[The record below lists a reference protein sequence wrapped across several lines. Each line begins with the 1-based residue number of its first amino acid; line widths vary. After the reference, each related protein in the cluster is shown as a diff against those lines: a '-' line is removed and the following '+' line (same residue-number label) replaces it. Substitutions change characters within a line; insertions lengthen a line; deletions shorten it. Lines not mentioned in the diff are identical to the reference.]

1 MSRRTRWRE
10 RIPPSWTRAI
20 IPSAPTALFSFLLLA
35 MMGVSLVAGRQL
47 RRSRE
52 SHVTATDEALTE
64 YAIFAARLFGER
76 VFSMSNSERTRAS
89 AAVLAAPPRPPSLV
103 TLDDF
108 ATTVEEVLEGEGYDM
123 PADPLAGY
131 FRLGTHR
138 GARFEALGSA
148 RRAEVRAQIDS
159 VLADIEPPKLNRN
172 ETAQRHR
179 LVNGEPVTIV
189 VAMHR
194 DAEGKVI
201 TWFGYLFTRLR
212 HWQVSAD
219 RLLAQ
224 QPLLPPSLIDPSWR
238 YGAAYS
244 TDSLIAISAFT
255 PEGKLLYRS
264 RRAFESGIEGKFEY
278 RTVAGGVRIVAT
290 LHPNLVNTVRER
302 LRANQRNVLTIFYEM
317 GGKQRR
323 VEISVE
329 DLLPAL
335 TVLLALAAVL
345 HLWRERTLVRA
356 RRDFVA
362 SVSHELRTPLA
373 QIRMF
378 TETLQ
383 LGRERNAEERQAWL
397 NIIGREARRL
407 GDLVENILL
416 FSHIDADRAKL
427 ELERTDLGELI
438 EEVVEGYV
446 PLAEQRGMRILAD
459 APSRIFSMVDPRAM
473 RQVIVNLL
481 DNALKYGPA
490 GQTVSLELERIG
502 SVARIT
508 VSDQGPG
515 IPANDRKRLWE
526 PFVRLGKDA
535 GTTGGS
541 GIGLAV
547 VRGLVEKHGAT
558 ITLDDA
564 PAGGARFI
572 LEFEVSESAAGLPLR
587 ATGEFRAP
595 RMVNGVMI
603 SGAVQAVPRPA
614 VVPPSTTS
622 GDDAAGAHDSQA
634 SSPVDAEMRNPSLGS

>member
-1 MSRRTRWRE
+1 MHRA
-10 RIPPSWTRAI
+10 WTRAI
-20 IPSAPTALFSFLLLA
+20 IPSVPSLLFTFLLLA
-35 MMGVSLVAGRQL
+35 MMGASIVAGRQL
-47 RRSRE
+47 TRSRE
-52 SHVTATDEALTE
+52 SHMKATDEALTE
-64 YAIFAARLFGER
+64 YATFAARLFGER
-76 VFSMSNSERTRAS
+76 TFAASNSERTRAS
-89 AAVLAAPPRPPSLV
+89 AAVMAAPPRAP
-103 TLDDF
+103 TLLTLEDYAF
-108 ATTVEEVLEGEGYDM
+108 TVRDVLKGDGYDM
-123 PADPLAGY
+123 EGDTLAGY
-131 FRLGTHR
+131 FRLGNQR
-138 GARFEALGSA
+138 GAKFEAMGAA
-148 RRAEVRAQIDS
+148 RRPEIREQIDS
-159 VLADIEPPKLNRN
+159 VLADVDPSFLNRN
-172 ETAQRHR
+172 ETTQRHR
-179 LVNGEPVTIV
+179 LVNRVPMTVV

-194 DAEGKVI
+194 DSAGKVI
-201 TWFGYLFTRLR
+201 TWFGYTFSRLR
-212 HWQVSAD
+212 HWQVSGD
-219 RLLAQ
+219 RIIGR
-224 QPLLPPSLIDPSWR
+224 QPLLPPSLLDPSWR
-238 YGAAYS
+238 YDDRYS
-244 TDSLIAISAFT
+244 TDSLIAISVFT
-255 PEGKLLYRS
+255 PQGKEMYRS
-264 RRAFESGIEGKFEY
+264 KRTFGSGVSGEFEF
-278 RTVAGGVRIVAT
+278 RTVPGGVRIVAT
-290 LHPNLVNTVRER
+290 LHPRLVATVRER
-302 LRANQRNVLTIFYEM
+302 LRANQRNVVAFLWEW
-317 GGKQRR
+317 GG
-323 VEISVE
+323 VERKAELPVE
-329 DLLPAL
+329 ALLPTL
-335 TVLLALAAVL
+335 TVLLAIAAAL

-397 NIIGREARRL
+397 NIISREARRL

-427 ELERTDLGELI
+427 EVERTDLGELI

-446 PLAEQRGMRILAD
+446 PIAEQRGMRILAD

-481 DNALKYGPA
+481 DNALKYGPT

-502 SVARIT
+502 SVARII

-515 IPANDRKRLWE
+515 IPANDRKRMWE

-564 PAGGARFI
+564 PGGGARFI

-603 SGAVQAVPRPA
+603 SGAVQAIPRTAA
-614 VVPPSTTS
+614 VSPVKSS
-622 GDDAAGAHDSQA
+622 GDDADGARDPHAQA
-634 SSPVDAEMRNPSLGS
+634 PADTDVRNPSLGT